1 MPQDGQRD
9 DTRGRGVRRAL
20 AITLVA
26 VAAVAL
32 CLLVARGNPNGTRMV
47 ARLGA
52 GALWIAVLAAYLAIV
67 RRRRRAGSDLEAA
80 PPSPVPSA
88 TQDAGDAEKDG
99 PSQQPETARAELDG
113 MLLHADD
120 ALAAL
125 RDLVAHGRGRAG
137 SELLPQLLES
147 AGLMSWED
155 APSVGAN
162 KLRRNGRWWLTPRGD
177 ELSEGDLD
185 RLLAVEAALNVNED
199 LERGS
204 WPERMTPEWRV
215 SKVLARVADLR
226 PVQHDESP
234 VMAFLSEGEARGGE
248 WACRLSL
255 ADRLENLP
263 APFRVGASFQCNVAR
278 GLVVAELA
286 VPRPACFSPFA
297 GDKGRRAAL
306 ARAYALRSAVLVG
319 RMALA
324 SMPEGARA
332 VVNCHEFGGEATLL
346 SLELTKDA
354 LDVLSALA
362 RDARAAEGDLADI
375 PGLRARPGDSGW
387 LSPVEP
393 HLRPGD
399 EEVFPRERYREIELD
414 DSPAPGPVARAC
426 GAARV
431 SDLGIMEKAGR
442 ASAWNQ
448 VVRELGDTTA
458 TAVSRLVALR
468 EATDDVTVAE
478 ACERAA
484 KALVDGTM
492 DVADRRGLALLFVDG
507 GSLAEASRRARQAV
521 NADEPTHEELVSA
534 LDALEG
540 ALSPITEMGV
550 YLDDGDSVYRYF
562 NSVAERVRYNRT
574 ADDGGRRVRLVP
586 DEYYAAHA
594 EAARI
599 LNALGRHDEALAH
612 AEELMRVAPATP
624 DAALCKVRCLEGQAR
639 IFEAA
644 DLLSDAVCYSATA
657 RDMSIC
663 FYRLAF
669 MEWKLGRGDLSVAC
683 YQRAIDLHGE
693 ISGQARQELRD
704 LLEAESPA
712 LAPLEDSQVIPTL
725 EEGGLPA
732 GPVGALREEL
742 RDAVAACTDA
752 GIFSVARPLAGAL
765 LEVCRD
771 DALVNVHQSLM
782 RP

>member
-1 MPQDGQRD
+1 MPQDEQRD
-9 DTRGRGVRRAL
+9 DTRGRGARRAL
-20 AITLVA
+20 AIALVA
-26 VAAVAL
+26 IAVVAL
-32 CLLVARGNPNGTRMV
+32 CLLVAEGDPNGARMV

-52 GALWIAVLAAYLAIV
+52 GALWIVALAAYLAVV
-67 RRRRRAGSDLEAA
+67 RRRRRTEGGLEAG
-80 PPSPVPSA
+80 PPSPVPDVA
-88 TQDAGDAEKDG
+88 QGAGNAEKDG
-99 PSQQPETARAELDG
+99 AARQPETARAELDG
-113 MLLHADD
+113 LLLHADD
-120 ALAAL
+120 ALVAL

-137 SELLPQLLES
+137 SELLPELLVR
-147 AGLMSWED
+147 AGLMSWEG
-155 APSVGAN
+155 APGVGAN

-177 ELSEGDLD
+177 ELSEEDLD

-199 LERGS
+199 LEHGS
-204 WPERMTPEWRV
+204 WPERMTPERRV
-215 SKVLARVADLR
+215 SRVLARVADLR

-248 WACRLSL
+248 WECRLSL

-263 APFRVGASFQCNVAR
+263 APFRVGATFQCNVAR
-278 GLVVAELA
+278 GLAVVELA
-286 VPRPACFSPFA
+286 APRPACFSPFA
-297 GDKGRRAAL
+297 ADRERRAAL

-346 SLELTKDA
+346 SLELTGDA

-362 RDARAAEGDLADI
+362 RDARTAEGDLADI

-387 LSPVEP
+387 LFPVEP

-399 EEVFPRERYREIELD
+399 EEVFPRERYREVELD
-414 DSPAPGPVARAC
+414 DSPAPDPVARAC

-442 ASAWNQ
+442 ASAWNR
-448 VVRELGDTTA
+448 VVHELGDTTA

-478 ACERAA
+478 ACERAS

-507 GSLAEASRRARQAV
+507 GPLAEASRRARQAV
-521 NADEPTHEELVSA
+521 NADEPTREELVSA

-550 YLDDGDSVYRYF
+550 YLDDGGSVYRYF

-599 LNALGRHDEALAH
+599 LNMLGRHDEALAH

-644 DLLSDAVCYSATA
+644 DLLGDAICYSATA

-693 ISGQARQELRD
+693 IAGQARQELRD
-704 LLEAESPA
+704 LIEAESPA
-712 LAPLEDSQVIPTL
+712 LAPLEDSQVIPAL